1 MALMVIDIYQANMAK
16 KTMTTIT
23 TNTQGERWENTFEYD
38 PDVVSIPTIFSSTPM
53 KRIKILARKK
63 LNMSPG
69 KLAAQSVH
77 AALALAAIEQL
88 HSMMSVVV
96 LMVNET
102 PFNEAK
108 DQPKVAVIADAGYTE
123 VDPGTETV
131 LAYLEDD
138 PRDY

>member
-1 MALMVIDIYQANMAK
+1 MVIDIYQANMAK